1 MPNQLITLKPSQIAN
16 GKTLGKNIGLFV
28 FVAMFGLLFS
38 EQAMAAKDLV
48 GGINS
53 AKSIVDSAI
62 TAIMAFV
69 GIVAGGY
76 LLWKALD
83 AWQGRSDWK
92 EFGMSVVYVA
102 IAGGSVMLATW
113 AWTFFTT

>member
-1 MPNQLITLKPSQIAN
+1 MSSQLITLKPSHIAF
-16 GKTLGKNIGLFV
+16 GKTLGKNIALFALVAV
-28 FVAMFGLLFS
+28 FGVLLSEPAM
-38 EQAMAAKDLV
+38 AKDLV

-53 AKSIVDSAI
+53 AKSTVDSAI

-69 GIVAGGY
+69 GILAGGY

-92 EFGMSVVYVA
+92 EFGMAVVYVA

-113 AWTFFTT
+113 AWEFFTT